1 MKNFLPKIVLPL
13 VALTML
19 AFGVF
24 HILKAQQQLPKPPP
38 PAQPARNPFG
48 QTIAGSGVV
57 ESRSENIALG
67 SALPGVVLEVFV
79 PVDQVG
85 KQVQAGDPL
94 FRVDDRQLQAQLA
107 FQRANLAAAEAR
119 LAKLNEMP
127 RPEEIPPAEARV
139 KAAEA
144 AVWRTKDQFERAT
157 KLLASNAIGAEEQNT
172 KQRVYEEAVQQWQ
185 QANAELRLLKA
196 GAWEPDKAIARAE
209 IAQAEAQ
216 IEQIQ
221 TDIDRALVR
230 APVAGRVLQVN
241 VRPGEFVGA
250 SPGQSL
256 MVLGGGDTLH
266 VRVDIDEADIP
277 RFRPGVAAQAHLRGE
292 GRLEVPLRF
301 VRVEPL
307 VVPKRSL
314 TGENTELVDTRVLQ
328 VIYEAADSRQPLYVG
343 QQVDVFL
350 NAGDASP
357 SGPPASL
364 ARSGVER

>member
-1 MKNFLPKIVLPL
+1 MKNLVPKIVVPL
-13 VALTML
+13 IALSML

-24 HILKAQQQLPKPPP
+24 HILKAQQEMPKPPP
-38 PAQPARNPFG
+38 PAQPARSPFG
-48 QTIAGSGVV
+48 QTIAGTGLV
-57 ESRSENIALG
+57 EARNENIAVG

-79 PVDQVG
+79 PVSEVG
-85 KQVQAGDPL
+85 KQVAAGEPL
-94 FRVDDRQLQAQLA
+94 FRVDDRQLKAQLA
-107 FQRANLAAAEAR
+107 FQQANLAAAEAR
-119 LAKLNEMP
+119 LAKLEQLP

-144 AVWRTKDQFERAT
+144 AVWRAKDLADRAT
-157 KLLASNAIGAEEQNT
+157 KLLASNAIGEEEQIT
-172 KQRVYEEAVQQWQ
+172 KQRTYEEAIQLWQ
-185 QANAELRLLKA
+185 QANAELKLLKA

-209 IAQAEAQ
+209 IVQAKAQ

-241 VRPGEFVGA
+241 IRPGEYVGA

-256 MVLGGGDTLH
+256 IVLGDSGTLH

-277 RFRPGVAAQAHLRGE
+277 RFRQGEDAKAYLRGPE
-292 GRLEVPLRF
+292 RLEVPLSF
-301 VRVEPL
+301 VRVEPM

-314 TGENTELVDTRVLQ
+314 SGENTELVDTRVLQ
-328 VIYEAADSRQPLYVG
+328 VIYATAGDHHPLYVG

-350 NAGDASP
+350 NAGGEPPA
-357 SGPPASL
+357 GPPANI
-364 ARSGVER
+364 ARTGVER

>member
-1 MKNFLPKIVLPL
+1 MKNVIPKIVLPL
-13 VALTML
+13 VALSML

-38 PAQPARNPFG
+38 PAQPARSPFG

-57 ESRSENIALG
+57 ESRSENIAIG
-67 SALPGVVLEVFV
+67 SALPGVVLEVYV

-94 FRVDDRQLQAQLA
+94 FRVDDRQLKAQLA
-107 FQRANLAAAEAR
+107 FQQANLAAAEAR
-119 LAKLNEMP
+119 LAKLDEMP

-144 AVWRTKDQFERAT
+144 AVWRTKDQAERAT
-157 KLLASNAIGAEEQNT
+157 KLLASNSIGAEEQIS
-172 KQRVYEEAVQQWQ
+172 KQRTYEESVQQWQ
-185 QANAELRLLKA
+185 QANAELKLLKA

-209 IAQAEAQ
+209 IAQAKAQ
-216 IEQIQ
+216 IEEIQ

-256 MVLGGGDTLH
+256 MVLGDSGKLH

-277 RFRPGVAAQAHLRGE
+277 RFRPGKEATAFLRGRD
-292 GRLEVPLRF
+292 RLEVPLQF
-301 VRVEPL
+301 VRVEPM

-328 VIYEAADSRQPLYVG
+328 VIYEADAGDHTLYVG

-350 NAGDASP
+350 SSDAAEP
-357 SGPPASL
+357 AAPASL
-364 ARSGVER
+364 ARVGTER

>member
-1 MKNFLPKIVLPL
+1 MKNLVPKIVLPL
-13 VALTML
+13 FALAML

-38 PAQPARNPFG
+38 PAQPARSPFG

-57 ESRSENIALG
+57 ESRSENIAIG
-67 SALPGVVLEVFV
+67 SALPGVVLQVYV
-79 PVDQVG
+79 PVEEVG
-85 KQVQAGDPL
+85 KQVEAGDPL
-94 FRVDDRQLQAQLA
+94 FRVDDRQLKAQLA
-107 FQRANLAAAEAR
+107 FQQANLAAAEAK
-119 LAKLNEMP
+119 LAKLDEMP

-144 AVWRTKDQFERAT
+144 AVWRTKDQAERAM
-157 KLLASNAIGAEEQNT
+157 KLLASNSIGAEEQNT
-172 KQRVYEEAVQQWQ
+172 KQRTYEESVQQWQ
-185 QANAELRLLKA
+185 QANAELKLLKA

-209 IAQAEAQ
+209 IAQAKAQ
-216 IEQIQ
+216 IQEIQ
-221 TDIDRALVR
+221 TEIDRALVR

-256 MVLGGGDTLH
+256 MVLGDSGKLH

-277 RFRPGVAAQAHLRGE
+277 RFRLGEEAKAYLRGRD
-292 GRLEVPLRF
+292 RLEVPLNF

-307 VVPKRSL
+307 VVPKKSL

-328 VIYEAADSRQPLYVG
+328 VIYEAADHQPLYVG

-350 NAGDASP
+350 NAGGESVT
-357 SGPPASL
+357 GPPASI

>member
-1 MKNFLPKIVLPL
+1 MKNLIPKLVLPL
-13 VALTML
+13 VALAML

-38 PAQPARNPFG
+38 PAQPARSPFG

-57 ESRSENIALG
+57 ESRSENIAIG
-67 SALPGVVLEVFV
+67 SALPGVVLVVYV

-94 FRVDDRQLQAQLA
+94 FRVDDRQLKAQLA
-107 FQRANLAAAEAR
+107 FQQANLAAAEAR
-119 LAKLNEMP
+119 LAKLDEMP

-157 KLLASNAIGAEEQNT
+157 KLLASNSIGAEEQIA
-172 KQRVYEEAVQQWQ
+172 KQRTYEESVQQWQ
-185 QANAELRLLKA
+185 QANAELKLLKA

-209 IAQAEAQ
+209 IVQAKAQ
-216 IEQIQ
+216 IQEIQ

-230 APVAGRVLQVN
+230 APVNGRVLQVN

-256 MVLGGGDTLH
+256 MVLGDSGKLH

-277 RFRPGVAAQAHLRGE
+277 RFRLGEDAKAFLRGRD
-292 GRLEVPLRF
+292 RLEVALQF
-301 VRVEPL
+301 VRVEPM

-328 VIYEAADSRQPLYVG
+328 VIYEADAGNHPLYVG

-350 NAGDASP
+350 GAGAAASAAP
-357 SGPPASL
+357 ENL
-364 ARSGVER
+364 ARSGTER

>member
-1 MKNFLPKIVLPL
+1 MKNLVPKIVLPL
-13 VALTML
+13 VALAML

-38 PAQPARNPFG
+38 PAQPARSPFG

-57 ESRSENIALG
+57 ESRSENIAIG
-67 SALPGVVLEVFV
+67 SALPGVVLEVYV
-79 PVDQVG
+79 PVDDVG

-94 FRVDDRQLQAQLA
+94 FRVDDRQLKARLA
-107 FQRANLAAAEAR
+107 FQQANLAAAEAR
-119 LAKLNEMP
+119 LAKLDNMP

-144 AVWRTKDQFERAT
+144 AVWRTKDQFDRAT
-157 KLLASNAIGAEEQNT
+157 KLLSGNAIGAEEHNT
-172 KQRVYEEAVQQWQ
+172 KQRTYEEAVQQWQ

-209 IAQAEAQ
+209 VAQAQAQ
-216 IEQIQ
+216 IEEIQ

-230 APVAGRVLQVN
+230 APVTGRVLQVN
-241 VRPGEFVGA
+241 VRPGEYVGA

-256 MVLGGGDTLH
+256 MVLGSSGKLH

-277 RFRPGVAAQAHLRGE
+277 RFRPGAEAKAFLRGNSRE
-292 GRLEVPLRF
+292 EVPLSF
-301 VRVEPL
+301 VRLEPL

-328 VIYEAADSRQPLYVG
+328 VIYEAADDRLPLYVG

-350 NAGDASP
+350 NAGDESP
-357 SGPPASL
+357 SGPPASI

>member
-1 MKNFLPKIVLPL
+1 MKNLLPKIVLPL
-13 VALTML
+13 VALAML

-24 HILKAQQQLPKPPP
+24 HILKAQQELPKPPP
-38 PAQPARNPFG
+38 PAQPSRSPFG
-48 QTIAGSGVV
+48 STIAGAGIV
-57 ESRSENIALG
+57 EARSENIAVG
-67 SALPGVVLEVFV
+67 SALPGVVLQVYV
-79 PVDQVG
+79 PVEEVG
-85 KQVQAGDPL
+85 KHVQAGDPL
-94 FRVDDRQLQAQLA
+94 FRVDDRQLKAQLA
-107 FQRANLAAAEAR
+107 FQQANLTAAQAR
-119 LAKLNEMP
+119 LDKLDDMP

-144 AVWRTKDQFERAT
+144 AVWRTKDQFDRAT
-157 KLLASNAIGAEEQNT
+157 KLLASNSIGAEEHNT
-172 KQRVYEEAVQQWQ
+172 KQRTYEEAVQQWQ
-185 QANAELRLLKA
+185 QANSELKLLKA

-209 IAQAEAQ
+209 IAQAQAQ

-241 VRPGEFVGA
+241 VRPGEYVGA

-256 MVLGGGDTLH
+256 MVLGDNGKLH

-277 RFRPGVAAQAHLRGE
+277 RFRPGVDAKAYLRGHD
-292 GRLEVPLRF
+292 RLEVPLHF
-301 VRVEPL
+301 VRLEPM

-314 TGENTELVDTRVLQ
+314 TAENTELVDTRVLQ
-328 VIYEAADSRQPLYVG
+328 VIYEAADDKQSLYVG

-350 NAGDASP
+350 DAGGEVQ

>member
-1 MKNFLPKIVLPL
+1 MKNLIPKVVLPL
-13 VALTML
+13 VALAML

-24 HILKAQQQLPKPPP
+24 HILKAQQQLPKPAP
-38 PAQPARNPFG
+38 PAQPARSPFG

-57 ESRSENIALG
+57 EANSENIAIG
-67 SALPGVVLEVFV
+67 SALPGVVLEVYV

-85 KQVQAGDPL
+85 KLVAAGEPL
-94 FRVDDRQLQAQLA
+94 FRVDDRQLKAQLDL
-107 FQRANLAAAEAR
+107 QRANLAAAEAQ
-119 LAKLNEMP
+119 LAKLDAMP
-127 RPEEIPPAEARV
+127 RPEEIPPAQARV

-144 AVWRTKDQFERAT
+144 AVWRTKDQADRAT
-157 KLLASNAIGAEEQNT
+157 KLLAKDAIGAEEQVT
-172 KQRVYEEAVQQWQ
+172 KQRTYEEAVQQWQ
-185 QANAELRLLKA
+185 QANSELKLLKA

-209 IAQAEAQ
+209 IARAKAQ

-241 VRPGEFVGA
+241 VRPGEYVGA

-256 MVLGGGDTLH
+256 MVLGDAGQLH

-277 RFRPGVAAQAHLRGE
+277 RFQAGTNAAAILRGPE
-292 GRLEVPLRF
+292 RIEVALSF

-307 VVPKRSL
+307 VVPKKSL

-328 VIYEAADSRQPLYVG
+328 VLYEAADDPRLYVG

-350 NAGDASP
+350 NAEGDGAHTSQP
-357 SGPPASL
+357 TSL
-364 ARSGVER
+364 ARVGVER